1 MLQKYLLSTPQNIR
15 RFHALIATP
24 LFMMSALSNFYF
36 FAGMSV
42 GNQFVRRLFEGR
54 SLVRQN
60 HIEMCNFG
68 FWYVAVS
75 YTEVV
80 PTFWCILQS

>member
-1 MLQKYLLSTPQNIR
+1 MLQKFLLSTPQNIR

-42 GNQFVRRLFEGR
+42 GNQFVRRLFEGMGFTYIVLALA
-54 SLVRQN
+54 SEYKDN
-60 HIEMCNFG
+60 NTIEG
-68 FWYVAVS
+68 
-75 YTEVV
+75 
-80 PTFWCILQS
+80 I